1 MLKIDTNIK
10 NWTNSVHGEAMVFES
25 QTGKNLEFIDE
36 AEEVI
41 LEMQEHCRKHSFKSL
56 VKKEFWERD
65 DSKILIER
73 LSIILSKR
81 FNIGF
86 DIDCSTFFGS
96 YNACAY
102 LVLVDLPLSKEHNKY
117 LKDVKKWIK
126 DFKKEIKEELDNGNE
141 LDYDQ
146 RRWDNMADNIDKQLK
161 EVSNQILRG
170 MLGIDVKNIKFVGA
184 ENVKVNVCIDIAGLT
199 LSPGHAFT
207 PREMLGVLM
216 HEIGHIFES
225 VYSLNSQFRY
235 NTNLYEEIEHLARK
249 GKNIKEICKVLY
261 KNDKELIPGGDNID
275 NKNEFI
281 CLAKFVKGL
290 LSRQKTVGVN
300 KTESLN
306 REIEADKF
314 AINFHLGLDL
324 TTALD
329 KMYKDNAR
337 ITKVDSNI
345 SYLVI
350 NTLIPPLG
358 PVLRWLNQLTL
369 LRIAALLIKIHLRIA
384 LDLAFTP
391 IFLLFDIIISPI
403 LYITGRY
410 DFEMYRKAGNR
421 LKLVRDQTLKQLKKL
436 DPKTNADLYNRLI
449 EELDEMDGYI
459 KDYGGN
465 GDIIFKNSSAHIIS
479 GIVTCLISYI
489 SSNHKRMAEIYNLEH
504 RLEDLT
510 NNNLYLG
517 SAKLKSLGGNYEE

>member
-1 MLKIDTNIK
+1 
-10 NWTNSVHGEAMVFES
+10 
-25 QTGKNLEFIDE
+25 
-36 AEEVI
+36 
-41 LEMQEHCRKHSFKSL
+41 
-56 VKKEFWERD
+56 
-65 DSKILIER
+65 
-73 LSIILSKR
+73 
-81 FNIGF
+81 
-86 DIDCSTFFGS
+86 
-96 YNACAY
+96 
-102 LVLVDLPLSKEHNKY
+102 
-117 LKDVKKWIK
+117 
-126 DFKKEIKEELDNGNE
+126 
-141 LDYDQ
+141 
-146 RRWDNMADNIDKQLK
+146 
-161 EVSNQILRG
+161 
-170 MLGIDVKNIKFVGA
+170 
-184 ENVKVNVCIDIAGLT
+184 
-199 LSPGHAFT
+199 
-207 PREMLGVLM
+207 
-216 HEIGHIFES
+216 
-225 VYSLNSQFRY
+225 
-235 NTNLYEEIEHLARK
+235 
-249 GKNIKEICKVLY
+249 
-261 KNDKELIPGGDNID
+261 
-275 NKNEFI
+275 
-281 CLAKFVKGL
+281 
-290 LSRQKTVGVN
+290 
-300 KTESLN
+300 
-306 REIEADKF
+306 
-314 AINFHLGLDL
+314 
-324 TTALD
+324 
-329 KMYKDNAR
+329 MYKDNAR

-391 IFLLFDIIISPI
+391 IFLLFVIIISPI